1 MARRSPD
8 EAILTAL
15 IAQLESQTTS
25 DSYTEVPQGTA
36 APYVKLTLP
45 TGRRMDTFGR
55 FGAST
60 LVDVDSITAGPSQQ
74 AGLRMRAAVLQAL
87 DSQEF
92 SLSGHTMLGTAFEG
106 SEYFAEMVQGV
117 KHHHHV
123 ATFRVWTEQ
132 STT

>member
-15 IAQLESQTTS
+15 VTQLDSATTS

-45 TGRRMDTFGR
+45 TSRRMDTFGR
-55 FGAST
+55 FGAT
-60 LVDVDSITAGPSQQ
+60 TVVDVDSITAGPSQQ
-74 AGLRMRAAVLQAL
+74 PGLRVRHAAIEAL
-87 DSQEF
+87 DNQRLSV
-92 SLSGHTMLGTAFEG
+92 SGHAMLGTAWETN
-106 SEYFAEMVQGV
+106 EYFAEMVQGV

-132 STT
+132 STS